1 MLAIENVTKS
11 YGPRVLYE
19 GLSFKLNAKE
29 RAGLV
34 ARNGHGKTTLL
45 RMIMGEESHDGG
57 TITIP
62 KNYRLGYVR
71 QQIAFT
77 RPTVLAE
84 AMTGL
89 PPTEADHHWKAEKI
103 LAGLGFSAADG
114 QRPPGEF
121 SGGYQ
126 VRLNLAKALL
136 AEPDLLLLDEPTNY
150 LDITAIRWII
160 RFLQSWPH
168 ELLLI
173 THDRGFMDQV
183 VTHIVGL
190 HRGRARKLK
199 GDTAKYYE
207 QIARDE
213 EVYEKTR
220 MNDER
225 RRREVELFISRF
237 RAKARLANM
246 VQSRIK
252 TLEKMEKRDKLRPLQ
267 SLEFSFRSQPF
278 RGRRMLTA
286 RGLTFGYG
294 DARPLFQGLNLAV
307 EPEDRIAVVGPNGHG
322 KTTLLKVLAGV
333 LPPSAGEVQFN
344 PQVRMGFFEQTNVA
358 TLLDERTVEEEIQSA
373 DPRLER
379 QVARNICGAMMFEGD
394 DALKR
399 VAVLSGGEKS
409 RVLLGKL
416 LATPLNLLLLDEPTN
431 HLDLVTI
438 QWLEETLLK
447 TDSALVLVTHDR
459 AVLQALATRIV
470 ELDRGHLYAFPGD
483 YHAFLARKEAALA
496 AEEGQ
501 AARQDRELAREEA
514 WIRQGVKARR
524 RRNQGRVRA
533 LERLRDE
540 RRQRREALGDVR
552 LRLQAAEQSGKLVL
566 VAEGVSHRWG
576 DRWVFQDL
584 STVISRGDRVGI
596 VGPNGA
602 GKTTLLQI
610 LLGRLTPE
618 RGKVR
623 HGTRLQVAYFDQ
635 LRAQLDE
642 ERSVADNVA
651 EGNDRIVF
659 NGRTRHVMGYL
670 SDFLFTVERARQPV
684 KALSGGEKNRLLL
697 ARLFARPAN
706 LLVLDEPTN
715 DLDLE
720 TLELLEERLYDYD
733 GTILVVSHDRVF
745 LDQVATG
752 ILAFEGDGRVNEYV
766 GGYSDWRRQRR
777 AAEAPPPAPAPKP
790 LRLKTPPLG
799 PRKLTFKEQKELE
812 ALPGTIERL
821 EAEQANI
828 FAALGDPGI
837 YKRLG
842 ATVPGLKARLGEI
855 ETELAAAYARWEEL
869 EGRAGG

>member
-45 RMIMGEESHDGG
+45 RLIVGEESPDGG

-62 KNYRLGYVR
+62 KNYHLGYVR

-77 RPTVLAE
+77 RPSVLAE

-89 PPTEADHHWKAEKI
+89 PPAEADHHWKAEKI
-103 LAGLGFSAADG
+103 LAGLGFSTADS

-160 RFLQSWPH
+160 RFLQTWPH

-199 GDTAKYYE
+199 GDTAKYYD

-220 MNDER
+220 VNDER

-237 RAKARLANM
+237 RAKARLANL

-252 TLEKMEKRDKLRPLQ
+252 ALEKMEKRDQLRAPQ
-267 SLEFSFRSQPF
+267 SLEFTFRSQSF
-278 RGRRMLTA
+278 RGRRMMTVQ
-286 RGLTFGYG
+286 GLTFGYE

-307 EPEDRIAVVGPNGHG
+307 EPDDRIAVVGPNGHG

-333 LPPSAGEVQFN
+333 LPPTSGEVQLN

-358 TLLDERTVEEEIQSA
+358 TLVDERTVEEEIQSA

-379 QVARNICGAMMFEGD
+379 QAARNICGAMMFEGD

-399 VAVLSGGEKS
+399 IAVLSGGEKS

-431 HLDLVTI
+431 HLDMDACDAL
-438 QWLEETLLK
+438 LEAI
-447 TDSALVLVTHDR
+447 DAFPGAVILVTHNEMLLHAVARRLIVFQGGR
-459 AVLQALATRIV
+459 AEVFESGYQRFLETRGW
-470 ELDRGHLYAFPGD
+470 ETEFPAGRP
-483 YHAFLARKEAALA
+483 AGGPAAKINRKELRRQRSEIIAARGRALKPLETEITLVEQQIMVLEDEV
-496 AEEGQ
+496 AELNDAMQ
-501 AARQDRELAREEA
+501 AAAMAQDARRIGELGARIHAGRQDIDTRFER
-514 WIRQGVKARR
+514 
-524 RRNQGRVRA
+524 
-533 LERLRDE
+533 LERL
-540 RRQRREALGDVR
+540 
-552 LRLQAAEQSGKLVL
+552 
-566 VAEGVSHRWG
+566 
-576 DRWVFQDL
+576 
-584 STVISRGDRVGI
+584 
-596 VGPNGA
+596 
-602 GKTTLLQI
+602 
-610 LLGRLTPE
+610 
-618 RGKVR
+618 
-623 HGTRLQVAYFDQ
+623 
-635 LRAQLDE
+635 
-642 ERSVADNVA
+642 
-651 EGNDRIVF
+651 
-659 NGRTRHVMGYL
+659 
-670 SDFLFTVERARQPV
+670 
-684 KALSGGEKNRLLL
+684 
-697 ARLFARPAN
+697 
-706 LLVLDEPTN
+706 
-715 DLDLE
+715 
-720 TLELLEERLYDYD
+720 
-733 GTILVVSHDRVF
+733 
-745 LDQVATG
+745 TG
-752 ILAFEGDGRVNEYV
+752 
-766 GGYSDWRRQRR
+766 Q
-777 AAEAPPPAPAPKP
+777 
-790 LRLKTPPLG
+790 
-799 PRKLTFKEQKELE
+799 
-812 ALPGTIERL
+812 L
-821 EAEQANI
+821 EAERVD
-828 FAALGDPGI
+828 FDR
-837 YKRLG
+837 RL
-842 ATVPGLKARLGEI
+842 A
-855 ETELAAAYARWEEL
+855 EL
-869 EGRAGG
+869 ESPE